1 SCQTAPGQ
9 RSLRDRSCQL
19 PRPISRSRPPDDRCL
34 YLVEKW
40 AKVICSDDDTRA
52 CLRGTATLGQG
63 CFVLLLAP
71 RFSGVSSSSG
81 EGHMPSTANR
91 RRFLKGMGA
100 GALASGIGSGIVV
113 PERARAARKTLK
125 ILHWVHFVPA
135 YDEWFN
141 ERYVKEWGE
150 KNDTD
155 VIVDNIHLA
164 GVSARAVA
172 EI

>member
-1 SCQTAPGQ
+1 HSADWSSRECTSRRTDYRIAQRSDETCPASAQDRASSHKWHRSCQTAPGQ

-100 GALASGIGSGIVV
+100 GA
-113 PERARAARKTLK
+113 
-125 ILHWVHFVPA
+125 
-135 YDEWFN
+135 
-141 ERYVKEWGE
+141 
-150 KNDTD
+150 
-155 VIVDNIHLA
+155 
-164 GVSARAVA
+164 
-172 EI
+172 